1 MMHAHL
7 PGPRPVAVPGIGFP
21 QNIAI
26 GPKVLDPAGFGDL
39 WDDHCDASRL
49 PRLAPI
55 TTAMHCNPIV
65 RWLFS

>member
-1 MMHAHL
+1 MMHPHL
-7 PGPRPVAVPGIGFP
+7 PGPWPVAVSGIGFP

-26 GPKVLDPAGFGDL
+26 GPKVLGPAVLGDL

-55 TTAMHCNPIV
+55 TTAMGYNRIV
-65 RWLFS
+65 RWLLS